1 MMKKVAMPASRKE
14 ASLFGWIPG
23 LFDSTGEDL
32 FLGDL
37 LRLQSSS
44 DKSSYHCDGI
54 YHSDTVTTTME
65 SDDSSDEEEAS
76 SSSTNNS
83 VDSYG
88 TALTSSIHD
97 GESPDSDIQTSTTT
111 KQNQP
116 KRRYPRSPYS
126 KRSRHYPDPIRI
138 TVY

>member
-1 MMKKVAMPASRKE
+1 MMNKAAMQAFRK
-14 ASLFGWIPG
+14 ANLFGWIPG
-23 LFDSTGEDL
+23 LLDSTGEDL

-37 LRLQSSS
+37 RFQESS
-44 DKSSYHCDGI
+44 KANQNQDGT

-83 VDSYG
+83 VGSYG
-88 TALTSSIHD
+88 TARTSGSHD
-97 GESPDSDIQTSTTT
+97 GELPVPSGTQKRKTGT